1 MALIFDTG
9 PLIAYLDAGDGD
21 HDRCRELID
30 ETVEARLVPLTVLV
44 EVEYH
49 MRRVGQPSAFAK
61 LLADFERDAFRLL
74 EIPTQWLLRAGEVLE
89 QYQDLG
95 LGLVDASIVA
105 ATEML
110 SEPKVATLDHRHFT
124 VVRPAH
130 VNALTLL
137 P

>member
-21 HDRCRELID
+21 HDRCRVLID

-49 MRRVGQPSAFAK
+49 MRRVGHPSGFAQ
-61 LLADFERDAFRLL
+61 LLADFERGAFRLL
-74 EIPTQWLLRAGEVLE
+74 DLSTQWLLRAGEVLE
-89 QYQDLG
+89 RYQDLG

-110 SEPKVATLDHRHFT
+110 SEPKVATLDHRHFA

-130 VNALTLL
+130 VDALTLL